1 VVQRLQPAAN
11 VEGNDMHHLL
21 SKIYQLAANEPV
33 EHGPRRTYRVYAY
46 ELIALRGDTTY
57 TVYVGQTQYA
67 ERTRYRHHQ
76 QGRNAYRGITNGRY
90 GMGKLLT
97 HLFAELPKFRCADC
111 AKEAEGLLADYID
124 ATGGRAYSDQGTSA
138 KARQARKQA
147 RRARKEAR
155 NA

>member
-1 VVQRLQPAAN
+1 VVQRLQTAAN

-21 SKIYQLAANEPV
+21 SKIHQLAANEPV

-46 ELIALRGDTTY
+46 ELIALKGDTTY
-57 TVYVGQTQYA
+57 TVYVGHTRYT

-76 QGRNAYRGITNGRY
+76 QGRNAYRGISKGRY

-97 HLFAELPKFRCADC
+97 ELFAELPRFRCADC
-111 AKEAEGLLADYID
+111 AKQAEGLLADYVD
-124 ATGGRAYSDQGTSA
+124 AIGGRAYSDQGTAA
-138 KARQARKQA
+138 KARKARKQA